1 MQETYEYDLSNILV
15 RFSDAIDM
23 VNEKL
28 AKHQNRTAYIAFHIA
43 CELKL
48 SQEEIESVFIAALF
62 HDVGALTPD
71 EKVELHEFEELDP
84 LPHCLRGQTLFDSCE
99 FLKPISSVVRYHHTN
114 FVDLPGSMALSNN
127 MLAQIIHL
135 SDYIERHIRRDEYIL
150 FQSNRLRHQTVL
162 KASKEIHPIIV
173 EAFLKVSHSESFWLD
188 VVSPYLSAQL
198 EREGPLT
205 ERLINLD
212 ELVELTG
219 FFRMLID
226 FRSSFT
232 ASHSTGVVKCT
243 ELLCEYLDFDKVTR
257 QKMMVAS
264 YLHDVGKIGIT
275 NDLIE
280 KPEALSEEEYE
291 LMKQHVY
298 NTHAILSGIK
308 GFQDIEKWAS
318 KHHERLDGTGYPFKN
333 NFDDLEL
340 CSRVLAVGDIF
351 TALIEDRPYR
361 QGMEIH
367 AAREI
372 MIDFA
377 RRGKLDEEVIQVLVA
392 HIENIYHQVRDSQE
406 KATCYYQEQL
416 LFVNI

>member
-1 MQETYEYDLSNILV
+1 MQDTYEYDLSNILV

-71 EKVELHEFEELDP
+71 EKVELHEFEDLDP
-84 LPHCLRGQTLFDSCE
+84 LPHCLRGQTLFDSCA

-114 FVDLPGSMALSNN
+114 FVDLVGPIDLSNN

-135 SDYIERHIRRDEYIL
+135 SDYVERHIRRDEYIL
-150 FQSNRLRHQTVL
+150 FQSNELRHQTVL
-162 KASKEIHPIIV
+162 KASKEIHPMIV
-173 EAFLKVSHSESFWLD
+173 EAFLKVSNSESFWLD

-205 ERLINLD
+205 AHLISLD
-212 ELVELTG
+212 ELVELTS

-243 ELLCEYLDFDKVTR
+243 ELLCAYLDFDKITR

-264 YLHDVGKIGIT
+264 YLHDVGKIGIS
-275 NDLIE
+275 NDLVE
-280 KPEALSEEEYE
+280 KPEALSEDEYE

-298 NTHAILSGIK
+298 NTHAILSGIN
-308 GFQDIEKWAS
+308 GFQDIERWAS
-318 KHHERLDGTGYPFKN
+318 KHHERLDGTGYPFKD

-377 RRGKLDEEVIQVLVA
+377 RQGKLDENVILVLVS
-392 HIENIYHQVRDSQE
+392 HIETIYQQVRDSQE
-406 KATCYYQEQL
+406 EATCYYQKQL